1 MLSTDH
7 LSPSPPDVRLLLICH
22 AEGMQNRYTALAQRV
37 EPTADSGLTA
47 YGWEQTSQLAQWLAT
62 HETIDV
68 LVTAPLLQSRLTAQR
83 LGQVLNLPVTVDH
96 RIPGRFPPELALP
109 DAWDREDRSI
119 AHWHSYAP
127 VDPAAP
133 YGIYL
138 HGLIEPL
145 DSIIRNNWGKTV
157 AIVLSGNAVATALRH
172 FFGGHALSVA
182 VNHTAITELRRQ
194 DGAWLLA
201 YTNRREHLPAGA
213 IAPQRQRSMAG
224 EGSSHAEIGAELAQV
239 VQAYGRISH
248 QSEELLETRR
258 LQRLQHFLKFAQ
270 IPRGAVVLDAGTG
283 SGQLALLLAEEGA
296 SEVIGID
303 ISPTM
308 LESAEWLRLLAR
320 RPSAERVSFRLAPA
334 HALPFRDE
342 RFDAVLCRLLLHHS
356 HKPQTILSEAARLLR
371 HNGIL
376 VIADLLSAADPV
388 KRATQ
393 NAIEVKRNPSH
404 VAAFSAE
411 QYRKLVA
418 GAGLVAEAEQAV
430 SFEREL
436 EEWLDDMQA
445 DISAR
450 AVVRDMIE
458 AGLETDAA
466 GLNVRRRGDK
476 ILFEQKL
483 FYLKARKP

>member
-1 MLSTDH
+1 M
-7 LSPSPPDVRLLLICH
+7 RLLLICH
-22 AEGMQNRYTALAQRV
+22 AEGMQNRYSALARRV

-47 YGWEQTSQLAQWLAT
+47 HGWEQTSQLAQWLAT

-68 LVTAPLLQSRLTAQR
+68 LFTAPLLQSRLTAQR
-83 LGQVLNLPVTVDH
+83 LGQALNLPVTVDS
-96 RIPGRFPPELALP
+96 RIPGRLPPDLALP

-119 AHWHSYAP
+119 AHSAAYPP
-127 VDPAAP
+127 VDPASP

-138 HGLIEPL
+138 QSLIEPL
-145 DSIIRNNWGKTV
+145 NAIVQDNWGKTI

-172 FFGGHALSVA
+172 FFGSHALSVA
-182 VNHTAITELRRQ
+182 VSHTAITELRRQ

-201 YTNRREHLPAGA
+201 YANRREHLPVGA
-213 IAPQRQRSMAG
+213 MAQQRQRSVAG
-224 EGSSHAEIGAELAQV
+224 EGAGHAEIAPELTRV

-248 QSEELLETRR
+248 SPEELLDARHI
-258 LQRLQHFLKFAQ
+258 QRLQHFLKFAQ
-270 IPRGAVVLDAGTG
+270 LPKDTVVLDAGTG

-296 SEVIGID
+296 SEVVGID

-308 LESAEWLRLLAR
+308 LESAEWLRLLER
-320 RPSAERVSFRLAPA
+320 KPSAARVSFRLAPA
-334 HALPFRDE
+334 YVLPFRDE

-356 HKPQTILSEAARLLR
+356 HRPQAILSEAARLLR

-376 VIADLLSAADPV
+376 VIADLLSADDPV

-411 QYRKLVA
+411 QYRRLVA
-418 GAGLVAEAEQAV
+418 GAGLVVEAEQTA

-445 DISAR
+445 DIGAR
-450 AVVRDMIE
+450 TVVRDMIE

-466 GLNVRRRGDK
+466 GLNARRRGDK
-476 ILFEQKL
+476 ILFDQKL